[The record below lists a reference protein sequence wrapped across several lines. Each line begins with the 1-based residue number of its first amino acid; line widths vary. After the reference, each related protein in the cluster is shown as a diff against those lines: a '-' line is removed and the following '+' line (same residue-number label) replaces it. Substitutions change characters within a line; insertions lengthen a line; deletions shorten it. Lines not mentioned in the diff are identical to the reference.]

1 MIMLWWLLWSYHRNR
16 LKLNADKSQF
26 MWAGTRQQRVK
37 VTAKCQQRST
47 AWSAHCNVKQCHVSG
62 RRTRLRVDTGTP
74 RPLLLPATPPMGGPL
89 RRTLSADNNAKTLV
103 CALVTNRVDY
113 CNGVLYHVV
122 TWLPLTC
129 AHCSLWVWS
138 SYRRHLRSSTFG
150 YRATCTSR
158 PANRDSDVWSAQ
170 LRQRGTVVL
179 EQSQPST
186 EVVLSPHG
194 LSASVL

>member
-1 MIMLWWLLWSYHRNR
+1 
-16 LKLNADKSQF
+16 

-122 TWLPLTC
+122 TWLPAT
-129 AHCSLWVWS
+129 
-138 SYRRHLRSSTFG
+138 HLRPLQSVSVIIISTSSTLIHVRLPG
-150 YRATCTSR
+150 YLYIPSREQGQRRLVRAAS
-158 PANRDSDVWSAQ
+158 PARHRRVGTVSAQ
-170 LRQRGTVVL
+170 
-179 EQSQPST
+179 
-186 EVVLSPHG
+186 H
-194 LSASVL
+194 